1 MKTRVQLKLSNRLQ
15 RSFFNKNHAVEV
27 YMKNENLHSIAE
39 IALSLPS
46 IPMITFLPM
55 DLFLNISAILLC
67 CVAFQL
73 QKAMKLFNDS
83 YKRVK
88 TEFTM

>member
-1 MKTRVQLKLSNRLQ
+1 V
-15 RSFFNKNHAVEV
+15 
-27 YMKNENLHSIAE
+27 

-46 IPMITFLPM
+46 IPIITFLPM